1 MWSDTELIL
10 LNPIN
15 DMAAGFPVAI
25 SLSPLPYHTAN
36 GNTVPAVIVTLRVDI
51 RRARSQVVPVHI
63 RTSSSRPPVATRD
76 AYVDVAT
83 RTIVP
88 ARTEKVEKIAKSGA
102 MGWI

>member
-1 MWSDTELIL
+1 MRHRFGVEA
-10 LNPIN
+10 N
-15 DMAAGFPVAI
+15 
-25 SLSPLPYHTAN
+25 TAN
-36 GNTVPAVIVTLRVDI
+36 GKPVATGIDALRVGI
-51 RRARSQVVPVHI
+51 RRVRTQGVTVHV